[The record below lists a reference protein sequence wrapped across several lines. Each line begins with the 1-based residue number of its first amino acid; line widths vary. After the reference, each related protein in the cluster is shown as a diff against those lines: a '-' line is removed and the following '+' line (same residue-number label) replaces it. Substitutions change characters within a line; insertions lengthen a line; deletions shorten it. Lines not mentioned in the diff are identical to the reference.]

1 MTAPAV
7 QPILGAFPADGTSAE
22 KFGAL
27 LHYAIQAPSSHNSQ
41 PWLFSIDATCLELY
55 ADRSRAL
62 AVVDPDDRELVMSC
76 GAALFCL
83 RAAAR
88 RFGLTPVAI
97 VCPEPDNPDLLARV
111 TLGERTAPLPE
122 DEELFHA
129 IPARR
134 TNRQRF
140 ADRDVPADI
149 LERLRLDAASEGAW
163 LEIVTADRLRHLL
176 ADLIARGDEIQAA
189 DKRFRRELAA
199 WIHPNRSRSR
209 DGMPG
214 YAFGFGDLLSHA
226 GPALIRTFD
235 WGSRQAARD
244 RQIALGSPVL
254 AVLGTADDRPSA
266 WVVAGQTL
274 ARVSLRAAA
283 AGVSVSFLNQPI
295 EVRELR
301 PQVVDILGRKGYP
314 QLVLRMGYGPVVNPT
329 PRRPVREVLL

>member
-1 MTAPAV
+1 
-7 QPILGAFPADGTSAE
+7 
-22 KFGAL
+22 
-27 LHYAIQAPSSHNSQ
+27 
-41 PWLFSIDATCLELY
+41 
-55 ADRSRAL
+55 
-62 AVVDPDDRELVMSC
+62 
-76 GAALFCL
+76 
-83 RAAAR
+83 
-88 RFGLTPVAI
+88 

-283 AGVSVSFLNQPI
+283 ASVSVSFLNQPI